1 MYARQIN
8 SEESDAIREISNA
21 LNTRKPDHT
30 YKLKQKLLGAFCVV
44 SSIAALVITKSEAS
58 VTYTIMMIPLGTLL
72 IVTKEKV
79 IW

>member
-8 SEESDAIREISNA
+8 SEESNAIREISNA
-21 LNTRKPDHT
+21 LNTRKQDHT

-44 SSIAALVITKSEAS
+44 SSIVALAVSKSEAS
-58 VTYTIMMIPLGTLL
+58 VAYAIMMIPLGLLL
-72 IVTKEKV
+72 IFTKEKV